1 MRFQFSK
8 SFTVALAMSVPA
20 FSLDLCGKA
29 GTSSSFV
36 QQMPDSKVGNRSSYS
51 TLMSHQFTVPIK

>member
-36 QQMPDSKVGNRSSYS
+36 QQMPDSKV
-51 TLMSHQFTVPIK
+51 